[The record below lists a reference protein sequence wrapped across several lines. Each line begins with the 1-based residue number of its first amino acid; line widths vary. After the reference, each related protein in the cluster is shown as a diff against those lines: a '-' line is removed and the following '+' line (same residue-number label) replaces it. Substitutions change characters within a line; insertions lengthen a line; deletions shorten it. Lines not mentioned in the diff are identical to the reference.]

1 MEENEIGIE
10 QLKTVYKAQT
20 EAYLE
25 FNMALINI
33 LTNQKELLSK
43 VEGLQILS
51 DVEFKNLSKEYHALE
66 KLFINF
72 QNAQVLRDNAI
83 EGSTDDFKATITNFN
98 EDINGLKKDVEK
110 LTSMHWD
117 LKNTWNKL
125 AWTIGGI
132 IAFLTILQLVT
143 GKGLVDLFK

>member
-51 DVEFKNLSKEYHALE
+51 DAEFKNLSKEYHALE

-98 EDINGLKKDVEK
+98 EDMNDLKKDVEK

-117 LKNTWNKL
+117 LKNNWNKL

-132 IAFLTILQLVT
+132 VAFLTILQLIT
-143 GKGLVDLFK
+143 GKGIVDLFK

>member
-51 DVEFKNLSKEYHALE
+51 DAEFKSLSREYHALE

-83 EGSTDDFKATITNFN
+83 EGSTDDFKATVTNFN
-98 EDINGLKKDVEK
+98 EDINSLKEEVKK
-110 LTSMHWD
+110 LNSMHWD
-117 LKNTWNKL
+117 LKNNWNKL

-132 IAFLTILQLVT
+132 IAFLSLLQVFT
-143 GKGLVDLFK
+143 GKGLIDLFK

>member
-1 MEENEIGIE
+1 MEEEISVE
-10 QLKTVYKAQT
+10 HLKTVYKAQT

-33 LTNQKELLSK
+33 LSNQKDILNK
-43 VEGLQILS
+43 VESFKIVS
-51 DVEFKNLSKEYHALE
+51 DEEFKNLSREYHALE

-72 QNAQVLRDNAI
+72 QNTQIARDQAI

-98 EDINGLKKDVEK
+98 EDLNKVADEVRSLKKIQWE
-110 LTSMHWD
+110 M
-117 LKNTWNKL
+117 KNFWNRVT
-125 AWTIGGI
+125 AVAGGVVF
-132 IAFLTILQLVT
+132 FLTLLQLIT